1 MTNVLANLTTLEL
14 LSPNS
19 FPVPS
24 QQTTMFL
31 GIGNPPKLKI
41 AHHLDETNCYSTL
54 QGNLCGVSSQILRRA
69 VINFRR
75 SVHDP
80 GAKGHTV
87 LLDAVR
93 SEAPVAT
100 GRYLFELVP

>member
-31 GIGNPPKLKI
+31 GVGNPPILEM
-41 AHHLDETNCYSTL
+41 ALHLDETKCYST
-54 QGNLCGVSSQILRRA
+54 GSSGGPVLGIFADYSTGCDQIMKIGI
-69 VINFRR
+69 VIQ
-75 SVHDP
+75 
-80 GAKGHTV
+80 A
-87 LLDAVR
+87 
-93 SEAPVAT
+93 
-100 GRYLFELVP
+100 

>member
-31 GIGNPPKLKI
+31 DIRNPP
-41 AHHLDETNCYSTL
+41 TL
-54 QGNLCGVSSQILRRA
+54 ENGPSPGRDRLPLHRSFKGTCERYLRRFCDGRPSISEDRGCFGSA
-69 VINFRR
+69 PGFLNHLETQSHEKRPTRR
-75 SVHDP
+75 
-80 GAKGHTV
+80 
-87 LLDAVR
+87 
-93 SEAPVAT
+93 
-100 GRYLFELVP
+100 